1 MTTNNI
7 TVFDPAMCCSTGVCG
22 PEVDP
27 KLARF
32 SADLDWLAAQ
42 GVAVRRFNL
51 AQEPGAFAED
61 ASAKSALETRGEA
74 ALPLIKA
81 GEAVVSSGAY
91 PSRDELAAWAGLSS
105 TPSLYTETVAELVA
119 IGAAIASNCEP
130 CFKFHYDKARKLGVS
145 REDMLRAVTTAQ
157 NVKDAPAKAMLDL
170 AQRYLSRDAAETG
183 ASTSEQR
190 TTKEKSGGCCGP
202 AKAEASPPK
211 EQASGCCGP
220 STKSETAAPKKSGCC

>member
-7 TVFDPAMCCSTGVCG
+7 TVYDPAMCCATGVCG

-32 SADLDWLAAQ
+32 SADLDWLASQ
-42 GVAVRRFNL
+42 GVTVRRFNL

-61 ASAKSALETRGEA
+61 ASVKAALETKGEA

-81 GEAVVSSGAY
+81 DDAVVSSGAY
-91 PSRDELAAWAGLSS
+91 PSRDELAAWAGLPSM
-105 TPSLYTETVAELVA
+105 PSLYTEAVAELVA

-157 NVKDAPAKAMLDL
+157 SVKEAPARAVLDL
-170 AQRYLSRDAAETG
+170 AQQYLGRDAAQ
-183 ASTSEQR
+183 SEQPQP
-190 TTKEKSGGCCGP
+190 KEKSGGCCGP
-202 AKAEASPPK
+202 AKVEASAPKPK
-211 EQASGCCGP
+211 ETSTGCCGP
-220 STKSETAAPKKSGCC
+220 SAQSEPAAPKKSSCC